1 MENNNN
7 NMFSTINPN
16 MILGVEFLVGVLLGY
31 MAITSVLFQLVILLT
46 IFLLLLSPFIAP
58 LLLFPKIRAA
68 IFSAK
73 QKLRNNGNR
82 QIPKLTQL
90 TVFFMGFVIGI
101 AIYGVSISAS
111 FENGGT

>member
-16 MILGVEFLVGVLLGY
+16 IVLGVEFLVGVLLGY
-31 MAITSVLFQLVILLT
+31 MAITSVIFRLLILLT
-46 IFLLLLSPFIAP
+46 IFLLLLSPFIAS
-58 LLLFPKIRAA
+58 LLLFPKIRAV
-68 IFSAK
+68 IVSAK
-73 QKLRNNGNR
+73 QKLRNNGDR

-90 TVFFMGFVIGI
+90 TVFFMGFIIGV

-111 FENGGT
+111 FGNGGT